1 MTAHKDSMAT
11 PKRQIKLGAFL
22 QSVGHHLAAW
32 RHPDVNPADATSLAH
47 LKNLAQIAERGKFDA
62 IFFADALGLPQIDTR
77 LLTKG
82 AVAYF
87 WEPLTVLSALAGST
101 EKIGLISTVSTS
113 YLQPF
118 HLARLFASLD
128 HISAGRAGW
137 NLVTSGTDF
146 EANNFNLDTQ
156 IPHGERYARAREY
169 VDVVKGLWDS
179 WDDEPYLFD
188 QASGNFFDP
197 DKLHFLNHKGR
208 YFSVTGPLQSARPV
222 QGYPVIVQAGS
233 SEDGQ
238 NLAAATAEVVF
249 TAQQSLED
257 AQAFYKGLKDRLTQ
271 HGRSPD
277 SLRIMP
283 GVMPIIGRT
292 EEEAQEKYAQLQS
305 LIDPAVGIALLSA
318 FLGNIDLSQHSIDG
332 PVPEFPN
339 TEGWQSRQQLLVDLA
354 HRENLTIR
362 QLYQKVAGARGHRII
377 TGTASSIADQ
387 LELWFTQGAADGF
400 NILPATFPHGLSEF
414 VDQVIPELQ
423 RRGLFRTEY
432 SGSTLREHLEL
443 PRPRSQYQ

>member
-1 MTAHKDSMAT
+1 MAT
-11 PKRQIKLGAFL
+11 SKRQIKLGAFL
-22 QSVGHHLAAW
+22 QGVGHHLAAW

-62 IFFADALGLPQIDTR
+62 IFFADTLGLPQIDKR
-77 LLTKG
+77 LLAKG
-82 AVAYF
+82 AIPYF
-87 WEPLTVLSALAGST
+87 WEPLTVLAAIAGST
-101 EKIGLISTVSTS
+101 DKIGLISTVSTS
-113 YLQPF
+113 YLQPY

-146 EANNFNLDTQ
+146 EANNFNLNTQ
-156 IPHGERYARAREY
+156 IPHTERYQRAREY

-179 WDDEPYLFD
+179 WDDHPYLFD
-188 QASGNFFDP
+188 QESGNFFDP
-197 DKLHFLNHKGR
+197 EKLHFLNHQGT

-238 NLAAATAEVVF
+238 ALAAATAEIVF
-249 TAQQSLED
+249 TAQQSLAG
-257 AQAFYKGLKDRLTQ
+257 AQAFYKGLKDRLAAE
-271 HGRSPD
+271 GRHPD
-277 SLRIMP
+277 SLKVMP
-283 GVMPIIGRT
+283 GVMPIIGNT
-292 EEEAQEKYAQLQS
+292 EQEAQDKYEQLQA

-318 FLGNIDLSQHSIDG
+318 FLGNIDLSKHSIDG
-332 PVPEFPN
+332 PVPDFPD
-339 TEGWQSRQQLLVDLA
+339 TEGWQSRQQLLVNLA
-354 HRENLTIR
+354 RTENLTIR

-387 LELWFTQGAADGF
+387 LEIWFTQGAADGF
-400 NILPATFPHGLSEF
+400 NILPATFPQGLTDF
-414 VDQVIPELQ
+414 VEQVIPELQ

-432 SGSTLREHLEL
+432 TGNTLRDHLEL
-443 PRPRSQYQ
+443 NRPRSQYQ